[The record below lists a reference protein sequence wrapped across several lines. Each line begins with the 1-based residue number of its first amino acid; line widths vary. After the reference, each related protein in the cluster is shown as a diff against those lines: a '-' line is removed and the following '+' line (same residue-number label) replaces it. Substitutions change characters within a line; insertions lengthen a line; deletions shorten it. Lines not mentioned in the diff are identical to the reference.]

1 MRIVIDTNVL
11 VSAVFFGG
19 RPGEVLD
26 LVLRRRLEAV
36 ATARIIAE
44 YQATIECLLER
55 YGGAHLRLSIM
66 PILAAMEVIPQTD
79 NVHVCRD
86 PDDDKFISCAVD
98 GKCIYIVSGDKDLLA
113 VEKYN
118 DVEIL
123 TVAQFLERQNATASQ
138 FRPEQQD

>member
-138 FRPEQQD
+138 FRPEQQE

>member
-11 VSAVFFGG
+11 VSAVFFGD

-36 ATARIIAE
+36 ATDRIIAE

-98 GKCIYIVSGDKDLLA
+98 GKCIYIVSGDKVLLA

-123 TVAQFLERQNATASQ
+123 TVAQFLERQNAAASQ
-138 FRPEQQD
+138 CRPEQQD

>member
-1 MRIVIDTNVL
+1 M
-11 VSAVFFGG
+11 
-19 RPGEVLD
+19 
-26 LVLRRRLEAV
+26 
-36 ATARIIAE
+36 ATDRIIAE
-44 YQATIECLLER
+44 YQATIKCLLER

-98 GKCIYIVSGDKDLLA
+98 GKCIYIVSGDKVLLA

-123 TVAQFLERQNATASQ
+123 TVAQFLERQNAAASQ
-138 FRPEQQD
+138 CRPEQQD